1 MAGCLGAIEY
11 LAQFGEGASRR
22 ARLANAWENIA
33 ACEQKLTLK
42 PIEGLSTF
50 KGLKIRG
57 ITSANAMHRRVPTVS
72 FTLEGH
78 HPEAL
83 AMGFAHDNVF
93 VWSGH
98 NYAIEPVA
106 RMGLL
111 DKGGVLRVGLA
122 HYNTEAEIGRL
133 LDCLTRITRS

>member
-1 MAGCLGAIEY
+1 
-11 LAQFGEGASRR
+11 
-22 ARLANAWENIA
+22 
-33 ACEQKLTLK
+33 
-42 PIEGLSTF
+42 F
-50 KGLKIRG
+50 KGLTVRG

-83 AMGFAHDNVF
+83 ARGFAKDNIF

-106 RMGLL
+106 RMGLV

-122 HYNTEAEIGRL
+122 HYNTEAEVDAL
-133 LDCLTRITRS
+133 LSSLTRQIRNA

>member
-11 LAQFGEGASRR
+11 LEQFGQGETR
-22 ARLANAWENIA
+22 AKRISTAWDRLVSYEH
-33 ACEQKLTLK
+33 KLTLQL
-42 PIEGLSTF
+42 IDGLRGI
-50 KGLKIRG
+50 KGLTVRG
-57 ITSANAMHRRVPTVS
+57 LTSANALHRRVPTVS

-78 HPEAL
+78 HPDNL
-83 AMGFAHDNVF
+83 AKDLAAENMF

-98 NYAIEPVA
+98 NYAIEPVS

-122 HYNTEAEIGRL
+122 HYNTAAEVDSFL
-133 LDCLTRITRS
+133 LAFTRIIKN